1 MFGALAIAAI
11 EGFLYMR
18 FFTRL
23 AESKKAKPIPKS
35 QRSRIVFPPE
45 LLALAESAS
54 KSSAAVR
61 MSDGA
66 TLPSKD

>member
-1 MFGALAIAAI
+1 
-11 EGFLYMR
+11 MR

-23 AESKKAKPIPKS
+23 AESKKAKPASKS

-54 KSSAAVR
+54 KGSAVVG